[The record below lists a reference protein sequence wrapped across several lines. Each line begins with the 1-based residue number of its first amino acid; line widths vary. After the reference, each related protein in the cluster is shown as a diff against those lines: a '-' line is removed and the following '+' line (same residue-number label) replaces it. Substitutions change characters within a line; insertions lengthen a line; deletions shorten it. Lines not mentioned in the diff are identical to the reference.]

1 LEALTIKKADVLGWS
16 MGGAIAQE
24 LAINYPDRVGKL
36 IIHASFCGPLKSI
49 QPSME
54 VLNAMTNETG
64 TAEDRI
70 AKLHPIFFPEEWRNE
85 NPNYLESI
93 PKTTET
99 ISNQTLSQHKQAIAN
114 WTGTCNKLVNITQ
127 PILVIVGTK
136 DTGAPPSISL
146 KITEQIPG
154 AWLVQ
159 MKGGGH
165 VLMYQYPEQ
174 FSNIVEAFLQNTN
187 TL

>member
-1 LEALTIKKADVLGWS
+1 

-36 IIHASFCGPLKSI
+36 IIHASFCGPVKSI

-93 PKTTET
+93 PKTQRLFL
-99 ISNQTLSQHKQAIAN
+99 IKH
-114 WTGTCNKLVNITQ
+114 LV
-127 PILVIVGTK
+127 
-136 DTGAPPSISL
+136 SISKPL
-146 KITEQIPG
+146 PIGQ
-154 AWLVQ
+154 
-159 MKGGGH
+159 
-165 VLMYQYPEQ
+165 VLAI
-174 FSNIVEAFLQNTN
+174 N
-187 TL
+187 